1 MTTLPLSA
9 TERLKQAERGAI
21 LSICTYI
28 FLSAAKLIVGK
39 LFNSE
44 ALFADGWNNF
54 TDVISSVLVLVGLR
68 VSQKPS
74 DENHPY
80 GHWKFE
86 TIASLATSFIM
97 FFIGIEVVRNAFQA
111 FLNPVTEAPSLI
123 SSIVGFFSGVIMIG
137 VYFYNKNL
145 AARIQSLGLKAT
157 AKDNLS
163 DAMTSFLT
171 AVAVLF
177 AALGLHWLD
186 NIMAFVVG
194 LLIIRTAVEVFIES
208 AFQLTDGFDQTELD
222 NYIPV
227 ILRHPE
233 VKDICEIKA
242 RRYGS
247 NVYIDLTVCMD
258 KDLSVYKSHQITEFI
273 EKELYD
279 EFAIS
284 FIDIHVEPYQF

>member
-1 MTTLPLSA
+1 M
-9 TERLKQAERGAI
+9 
-21 LSICTYI
+21 
-28 FLSAAKLIVGK
+28 
-39 LFNSE
+39 
-44 ALFADGWNNF
+44 
-54 TDVISSVLVLVGLR
+54 ISSVLVLVGLR

-97 FFIGIEVVRNAFQA
+97 LFIGIEVVRNAFQA
-111 FLNPVTEAPSLI
+111 FLNPVMEAPSLI

-171 AVAVLF
+171 ALAVLF
-177 AALGLHWLD
+177 ASLGLHWLD

-194 LLIIRTAVEVFIES
+194 LLIVRTAVEVFNES

-222 NYIPV
+222 KYIPV

>member
-1 MTTLPLSA
+1 ML
-9 TERLKQAERGAI
+9 
-21 LSICTYI
+21 
-28 FLSAAKLIVGK
+28 
-39 LFNSE
+39 
-44 ALFADGWNNF
+44 
-54 TDVISSVLVLVGLR
+54 
-68 VSQKPS
+68 
-74 DENHPY
+74 
-80 GHWKFE
+80 
-86 TIASLATSFIM
+86 
-97 FFIGIEVVRNAFQA
+97 FIGIEVVRNAFQA
-111 FLNPVTEAPSLI
+111 FLNPVMEAPSLI
-123 SSIVGFFSGVIMIG
+123 ASIVGFFSGVIMIG

-171 AVAVLF
+171 ALAVLF
-177 AALGLHWLD
+177 ASLGLHWLD

-194 LLIIRTAVEVFIES
+194 LLIVRTAVEVFNES

-258 KDLSVYKSHQITEFI
+258 KDLSVYKSHQITEYI